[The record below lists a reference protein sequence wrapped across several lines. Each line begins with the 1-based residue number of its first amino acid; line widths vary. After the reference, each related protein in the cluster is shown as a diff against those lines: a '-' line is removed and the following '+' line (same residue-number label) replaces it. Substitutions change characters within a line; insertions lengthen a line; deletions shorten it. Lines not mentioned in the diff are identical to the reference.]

1 MGRSPILRRWT
12 RLALLVA
19 VSLTTACAPESAPT
33 TTTTATATTT
43 TAPSPT
49 TAPGPDRPVVEVHT
63 EEYLPGLAATVF
75 SPVPPGAG
83 VLVMVPGGGW
93 QTADPAG
100 FADLAR
106 YLAETGL
113 VVVTVEVRAAVDD
126 VVYPVPVEDV
136 MCAVGF
142 SAEWAE
148 AQGQPSGPL
157 VVLGHSTG
165 AHLAALAAL
174 AGPDELPECSP
185 PALLPDALVGLAGT
199 YDVAHLP
206 EVAVSLFGVPPEEDP
221 DLWDRGNPVMR
232 AGARPEVPV
241 LLIHGAEDELVPRSF
256 TDEFASALDSAGHR
270 TTVEIIPAADHHQI
284 YRPESTGSL
293 IGDWAHSLA
302 GLPSE

>member
-1 MGRSPILRRWT
+1 
-12 RLALLVA
+12 LVSA
-19 VSLTTACAPESAPT
+19 TLTTACSPEIALPATIT
-33 TTTTATATTT
+33 TATTTAT

-49 TAPGPDRPVVEVHT
+49 TAPGPDRPVVEVHS
-63 EEYLPGLAATVF
+63 EEYRPGLTATVF
-75 SPVPPGAG
+75 SPAPPGVG

-106 YLAETGL
+106 YLAETGM

-148 AQGQPSGPL
+148 AQGQDPGPL

-174 AGPDELPECSP
+174 AGPDELAECSP

-199 YDVAHLP
+199 YNVTHLP
-206 EVAVSLFGVPPEEDP
+206 EVAVSLFGVSPEEDP
-221 DLWDRGNPVMR
+221 ELWDKGNPVLR

-256 TDEFASALDSAGHR
+256 TDEFASALDSAGHV